1 MRIKPLPFSSLTDKQ
16 KARYWKHVNKRGP
29 NECWPWTASVG
40 GPVGRQQGQMTVEG
54 YHGHATRVGWFIVH
68 GFDPYPLH
76 VLHTCDHGICH
87 NPAHWFQG
95 TNQDN
100 INDRN
105 KKGRGGRELTTAQVE
120 TIKMIL
126 RTTNRSQQS
135 VANEYRVHQ
144 TLISAIH
151 RGIVWK
157 HVA

>member
-76 VLHTCDHGICH
+76 VLHTCDHNICH

-100 INDRN
+100 CQDKARKFRN
-105 KKGRGGRELTTAQVE
+105 GRKLNPE
-120 TIKMIL
+120 TVRRIKLL
-126 RTTNRSQQS
+126 RSEGWSQQ
-135 VANEYRVHQ
+135 AIADEFHVHQ
-144 TLISAIH
+144 TLVGFIC
-151 RGIVWK
+151 RGIVWS
-157 HVA
+157 HVK